1 MLDLRPLLAAL
12 YAGRRWIVIGAVAG
26 MLLGVAAWFIKGPT
40 YQGFVTIAVSQ
51 PRSGPSTIS
60 TAGYRALFEN
70 YSVAA
75 AAIQKAGLKHGGR
88 PMTPEHFIRYV
99 LSIHELR
106 NTTLLQIQIRLPD
119 PALAAS
125 VANDVAD
132 RAIQLGRSL
141 SQQDGTSLRDQLKA
155 QRDDALKALQKA
167 EKDVLDFKQANR
179 LELSRTDIDALIR
192 QRQTLLAIEVDLAS
206 EKARVATAT
215 AEQKARDPKLSLDRR
230 IDQDPTLLEAARA
243 QGSDSRGLIGL
254 GLKTEELNP
263 TYLRLDSEVAM
274 SKTRIAQLERQR
286 QAIFEASEAER
297 KGGKLSDLYMKEINL
312 ARLESDRTLASK
324 VYEDITLRYENARVD
339 ATSGSAQLQI
349 TDPALPTERPVSW
362 SVVVWMILGGLVG
375 ALVFPAFAVTAA
387 VARGIEHLATPR

>member
-1 MLDLRPLLAAL
+1 
-12 YAGRRWIVIGAVAG
+12 
-26 MLLGVAAWFIKGPT
+26 
-40 YQGFVTIAVSQ
+40 
-51 PRSGPSTIS
+51 
-60 TAGYRALFEN
+60 
-70 YSVAA
+70 VAA
-75 AAIQKAGLKHGGR
+75 AAIQKAGLTRGGR

-99 LSIHELR
+99 LSVHELR

-132 RAIQLGRSL
+132 RAIQLGRTL

-179 LELSRTDIDALIR
+179 LELSRTDIDSLIR

-230 IDQDPTLLEAARA
+230 IDQDPTVLEAARA
-243 QGSDSRGLIGL
+243 QGADPRGLIGL

-349 TDPALPTERPVSW
+349 TDPALPIERPVSW

-375 ALVFPAFAVTAA
+375 ALAFPAFTVTAA
-387 VARGIEHLATPR
+387 VAKGIEHLATPR